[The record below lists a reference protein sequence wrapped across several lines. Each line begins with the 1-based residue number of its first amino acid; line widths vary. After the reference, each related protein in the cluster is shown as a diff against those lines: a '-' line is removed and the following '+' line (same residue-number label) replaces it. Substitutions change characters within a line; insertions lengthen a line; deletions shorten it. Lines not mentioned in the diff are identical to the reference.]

1 MEIWKD
7 IPEYEEL
14 YEISNLGRVKS
25 KTRKTKFGRG
35 WKVYESQILKPQED
49 KDGYFRIALS
59 KDGKKRRFFI
69 HRLVMMSFVDNSLN
83 LPVVNHIDGNKQNN
97 KLNNLEWVTR
107 SENDLHAFRIGLR
120 VPSSGGTDKTVEKID
135 PLTGEVVDTFQ
146 SITLASKSVGST
158 VQLISMACNGK
169 VKKLKV
175 LFGDSSRPSNDYRKH
190 NLLSRG

>member
-35 WKVYESQILKPQED
+35 WKVYEGQILKPQED
-49 KDGYFRIALS
+49 KDGYFKISLS

-169 VKKLKV
+169 VEKAKGFVWRFK
-175 LFGDSSRPSNDYRKH
+175 
-190 NLLSRG
+190 